1 MEQQQMKTNAV
12 SMMTAVNFSE
22 MKISSN
28 PAETLVAFSIGSGIG
43 VTAFDPVSGFGGIF
57 NFMLPDSTQAT
68 GVNPGKVPLMFADTG
83 VPFFVKALF
92 EQGAHLDRL
101 KVVIAGGAHIM
112 DQTGMFNIGAKN
124 YTALK
129 SGLAIYDLEINH
141 EDIGGTSSRT
151 LSLEIGSGSSCIKIF
166 GQAEVKV

>member
-1 MEQQQMKTNAV
+1 MEQNQMKANAV
-12 SMMTAVNFSE
+12 SMMTAVNLSE
-22 MKISSN
+22 MKISRN

-43 VTAFDPVSGFGGIF
+43 VTVFDPVSSVGGLF

-68 GVNPGKVPLMFADTG
+68 GVNPEKVPLMFADTG
-83 VPFFVKALF
+83 VPFFVQALF
-92 EQGAHLDRL
+92 EQGIQLDRM

-112 DQTGMFNIGAKN
+112 DQTGLFNIGEKN
-124 YTALK
+124 YGALK
-129 SGLAIYDLEINH
+129 NGLANYDVTIHH
-141 EDIGGTSSRT
+141 EDIGGTNSRK